1 MQTKKSKLRQII
13 EAAAKELEQKAMLE
27 KGLHNASAK
36 LIKSNP
42 KAVKTAVENAAK
54 FGGFNTI
61 QALADYA
68 EKNNMVGKSVIDAFK
83 KRHNL
88 SGTPEV
94 KDLAEAALTPV
105 EVFNNF
111 GAGFKLTPQD
121 AKQIKA
127 LGKGALSQG
136 LGRAEIFVRSGGNP
150 IGMAAEMLKSKYNSP
165 KEFIEDVNQTAKAG
179 VKGVGAVMQAQN
191 PLKLPENAFALT
203 EAVKSSYDALNS
215 LDKIKA
221 AGGHAING
229 AVANAGPQSAYAAG
243 TAKRI
248 MQQRLNR
255 ETDDYQ
261 KAFEVGGELFD
272 KVHGTLKNYENN
284 YPKAAKFFNN
294 AGQYIAASAL
304 GASSIPKTGAQL
316 LATALP
322 TTPKSIA
329 VSAVYDKM
337 SETMK
342 NLNDEKTPHQKP
354 ENKSKKERDAVKS
367 STKKS
372 ETKSST
378 KRGNGKKNSDLVFY
392 TTESGKVVCFE
403 P

>member
-13 EAAAKELEQKAMLE
+13 EAAEKELEQKAMLE

-42 KAVKTAVENAAK
+42 KVVKTAVENAAK
-54 FGGFNTI
+54 FSGLDTI

-94 KDLAEAALTPV
+94 KDLAKAALNTG

-121 AKQIKA
+121 VEQIKA
-127 LGKGALSQG
+127 LSKGALSQG
-136 LGRAEIFVRSGGNP
+136 LGNAEIFVRSGGNP

-165 KEFIEDVNQTAKAG
+165 KEFIEDVNQAAKSG
-179 VKGVGAVMQAQN
+179 VKGVGAMMQAQN

-203 EAVKSSYDALNS
+203 EAVKSSYNALNS

-221 AGGHAING
+221 ATVHGING
-229 AVANAGPQSAYAAG
+229 AVANAGPQAAYAAG
-243 TAKRI
+243 TATEI
-248 MQQRLNR
+248 MNQRLNR
-255 ETDDYQ
+255 GTDDYK
-261 KAFEVGGELFD
+261 KAFEKGD
-272 KVHGTLKNYENN
+272 DLKNDVKRVLSDYEND

-294 AGQYIAASAL
+294 AGQYIATSAL
-304 GASSIPKTGAQL
+304 GASAIPKTGAQL
-316 LATALP
+316 LAAALP

-342 NLNDEKTPHQKP
+342 NLNDEKPPQQKP
-354 ENKSKKERDAVKS
+354 EIKSKKESDAVKS
-367 STKKS
+367 SAKKS
-372 ETKSST
+372 EAKSTSKSSSG
-378 KRGNGKKNSDLVFY
+378 KRNSDLVFY